1 MRISDEEIRRSLEAL
16 SQQPP
21 SRASL
26 PAIDESTS
34 DLVLGELEK
43 TPDVRMEKVL
53 PLRLAILQ
61 NRYNV
66 PDERVAEKILGRCLA
81 DRLL

>member
-16 SQQPP
+16 SLQP
-21 SRASL
+21 SL
-26 PAIDESTS
+26 KVSKTEVDESIS
-34 DLVLGELEK
+34 DLILGELER

-53 PLRLAILQ
+53 PLRTAILQ
-61 NRYNV
+61 NRYSV